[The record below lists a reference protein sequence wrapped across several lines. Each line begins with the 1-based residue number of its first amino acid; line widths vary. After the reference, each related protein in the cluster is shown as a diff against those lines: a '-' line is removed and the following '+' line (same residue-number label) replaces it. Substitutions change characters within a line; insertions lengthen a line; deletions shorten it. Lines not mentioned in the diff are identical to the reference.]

1 MRAVRGAEG
10 VVDKNIGKGGELFG
24 KLGVVFRLALFK
36 AGVLEQHDLA
46 AAERRGLGL
55 GVGTDDVMREDDR
68 LAEKLGKTLGNGGE
82 GELL

>member
-1 MRAVRGAEG
+1 MDGAESVG
-10 VVDKNIGKGGELFG
+10 NVDLGHGG
-24 KLGVVFRLALFK
+24 KLLGKRRIVLGFALFK

-46 AAERRGLGL
+46 ALERRSLGL

-68 LAEKLGKTLGNGGE
+68 LAEELGKTLGNGGE

>member
-36 AGVLEQHDLA
+36 AGVLEQHNLA
-46 AAERRGLGL
+46 VFQGSGKRLRALA
-55 GVGTDDVMREDDR
+55 DDVGRHLHGLTE
-68 LAEKLGKTLGNGGE
+68 
-82 GELL
+82 

>member
-1 MRAVRGAEG
+1 MNGAESVG
-10 VVDKNIGKGGELFG
+10 NVDLGHGG
-24 KLGVVFRLALFK
+24 KLLCKRRIVLGFALFK

-46 AAERRGLGL
+46 AAERRGLGF

-68 LAEKLGKTLGNGGE
+68 LAEKLGKTLGDRSK